1 MTKKTS
7 CGRKGSFSLHFH
19 SVASHQ
25 GKLLQELQQG
35 RNLVAGADAEVSG
48 EGDAA
53 YWLASHVF
61 LGLVSYRSQDHQP
74 RDNTTHSGLYP
85 PFSLR
90 TVACVK
96 LTYKASQYRVHSS

>member
-85 PFSLR
+85 HYGSLIKKMPYSWISR
-90 TVACVK
+90 RHF
-96 LTYKASQYRVHSS
+96 LN